1 MVEIF
6 GNVYFLQLAQY
17 FNEWINQIESSSAST
32 KGSHWNVLAFT
43 QNREPNRNRI
53 KISRNNSAIEEEI
66 DFYLNRATQASHEN
80 VNVLDYWKTN
90 RDKMPH
96 LASLSREIFCV
107 PTTSASSERCFSA
120 GGNVITDARTL
131 LDSDRAEELIFCKQ
145 NYFALEPLIKS
156 WKLDEE
162 EFTSDS
168 DDSISSLSDCPDN
181 PGNCY
186 INFLNLIFKKD
197 IYIIC
202 TNGNESTVNR
212 ALGGSTYPG

>member
-1 MVEIF
+1 M
-6 GNVYFLQLAQY
+6 
-17 FNEWINQIESSSAST
+17 
-32 KGSHWNVLAFT
+32 KGSRWNVLAFT
-43 QNREPNRNRI
+43 QNREPNRNRTQ
-53 KISRNNSAIEEEI
+53 ISTNNSAIEEEI

-80 VNVLDYWKTN
+80 INLLDYWKTN

-96 LASLSREIFCV
+96 LAALAREILCV

-120 GGNVITDARTL
+120 SDAKILRY
-131 LDSDRAEELIFCKQ
+131 SDRAEELIFCKQ

>member
-1 MVEIF
+1 MCWTI
-6 GNVYFLQLAQY
+6 GKLNATRCRTLQLYLEKY
-17 FNEWINQIESSSAST
+17 F
-32 KGSHWNVLAFT
+32 VF
-43 QNREPNRNRI
+43 
-53 KISRNNSAIEEEI
+53 
-66 DFYLNRATQASHEN
+66 
-80 VNVLDYWKTN
+80 
-90 RDKMPH
+90 
-96 LASLSREIFCV
+96 

>member
-1 MVEIF
+1 M
-6 GNVYFLQLAQY
+6 
-17 FNEWINQIESSSAST
+17 
-32 KGSHWNVLAFT
+32 
-43 QNREPNRNRI
+43 
-53 KISRNNSAIEEEI
+53 
-66 DFYLNRATQASHEN
+66 
-80 VNVLDYWKTN
+80 LDYWKTN

-197 IYIIC
+197 IKIIC
-202 TNGNESTVNR
+202 TNYINTFLAMVLKNKIYIFSGEGKRNR
-212 ALGGSTYPG
+212 KRKYNTANISGPQVKKT